1 LDVIRPI
8 AIWTALILALG
19 VPLAAAAFSPLLAWR
34 DPVYILAGFAGIIA
48 MGLMLPQPLLAAGY
62 LPAMPAPRG
71 RRVHRLV
78 GIVLVLALVIHVAA
92 LWITSPP
99 DVVDVLLFRS
109 PAPFSLW
116 GVVAMW
122 AVFAA
127 AFLAL
132 VRRRLPLRLWRVG
145 HSVLVSAAV
154 LSTVIHVVLIEG
166 TMEIISKYLLSIL
179 VLLAVGK
186 AVYDLRAWAFKR
198 RTDG

>member
-1 LDVIRPI
+1 MIRPI
-8 AIWTALILALG
+8 AIWAALILVLG

-48 MGLMLPQPLLAAGY
+48 MGLMLPQPLLAGGY

-71 RRVHRLV
+71 RRVHRSV
-78 GIVLVLALVIHVAA
+78 GIILVLAVVIHVTA

-116 GVVAMW
+116 GAVAMW

-132 VRRRLPLRLWRVG
+132 VRRRLPLRLWRIG
-145 HSVLVSAAV
+145 HSVLVTAAA
-154 LSTVIHVVLIEG
+154 LSTVLHVVFIEG
-166 TMEIISKYLLSIL
+166 TMEIMSKYVLSIL
-179 VLLAVGK
+179 VLLAVSK
-186 AVYDLRAWAFKR
+186 TVYDLRVWAFRR